1 MRVLI
6 LGGTGLIG
14 AAVIRELI
22 KHRHKVLAL
31 SRSTRSMAMLKALG
45 ASPLRGDLRAPDAW
59 VQSVR
64 RVDAIIQVA
73 ATFTEDMGQ
82 VESKALEAI
91 IQALMRKNGKIHL
104 IYIGGVWLYGA
115 TGNSIANET
124 TQFQP
129 IPSFFWMVETSEKL
143 LHTQA
148 FSTAVMRPAMVY
160 HQKGGAFSR
169 FIDCS
174 KQHKQIEI
182 WGDRATRWPLI
193 HRDDLAAAYRLLLE
207 RPKLTGHFN
216 ASAQIG
222 VRVETI
228 AKTIAQNTAAPTVL
242 KSYPPPLCVKN
253 TGFGQ
258 TGQCW
263 ISKWNHRGYKRF
275 ATGNRSSPTSQPVCK
290 QTY

>member
-45 ASPLRGDLRAPDAW
+45 ASPVRGDLRAPDAW

-91 IQALMRKNGKIHL
+91 IQALGRKDGKIHL
-104 IYIGGVWLYGA
+104 IYTGGVWLYGA

-148 FSTAVMRPAMVY
+148 FSTAVMHPAMVY

-169 FIDCS
+169 FIDCA

-193 HRDDLAAAYRLLLE
+193 HRDDLAVAYRLLLE

-222 VRVETI
+222 VRVDTI
-228 AKTIAQNTAAPTVL
+228 AKTIAQKYRSPNGFKVVPAATVRQKYGFWADGPML
-242 KSYPPPLCVKN
+242 DQQMESSRLQTLCDWKPVI
-253 TGFGQ
+253 TD
-258 TGQCW
+258 
-263 ISKWNHRGYKRF
+263 F
-275 ATGNRSSPTSQPVCK
+275 ATCL
-290 QTY
+290 

>member
-64 RVDAIIQVA
+64 RVDAVIQVA

-91 IQALMRKNGKIHL
+91 IQALGRKDGKIRL
-104 IYIGGVWLYGA
+104 IYTGGVWLYGA

-124 TQFQP
+124 TQFQT
-129 IPSFFWMVETSEKL
+129 IPSFLDGRDQREIAAHPSVFNSHDASRYGL
-143 LHTQA
+143 PSGGRGL
-148 FSTAVMRPAMVY
+148 RPV
-160 HQKGGAFSR
+160 
-169 FIDCS
+169 
-174 KQHKQIEI
+174 
-182 WGDRATRWPLI
+182 
-193 HRDDLAAAYRLLLE
+193 YRLC
-207 RPKLTGHFN
+207 K
-216 ASAQIG
+216 AAQTDRDLG
-222 VRVETI
+222 R
-228 AKTIAQNTAAPTVL
+228 
-242 KSYPPPLCVKN
+242 
-253 TGFGQ
+253 
-258 TGQCW
+258 
-263 ISKWNHRGYKRF
+263 
-275 ATGNRSSPTSQPVCK
+275 
-290 QTY
+290 